1 MDWDDDS
8 LLAAVRD
15 GSERAFN
22 TLIDRH
28 QQAVRTFLRGIT
40 ADPADADDIAQETFL
55 AAWTQAKSFRGQG
68 SVRSWLFSIAWRK
81 AKGSQRRW
89 FRAARRDTAYHLDPT
104 SGSLGGDE
112 MPETPT
118 PKTIMEDRIAVRQAL
133 LSLPLDQRAAVMLC
147 LGDGYTHAEAAA
159 VLATPLG
166 TIKSYV
172 LRGREK
178 LRGILGDKS

>member
-1 MDWDDDS
+1 MDGDDES

-28 QQAVRTFLRGIT
+28 QQAVRTFLRGLT
-40 ADPADADDIAQETFL
+40 ANPADADDIAQETFL

-81 AKGSQRRW
+81 AKGSQRGW
-89 FRAARRDTAYHLDPT
+89 FRAARRDAAYHET
-104 SGSLGGDE
+104 VSTVE
-112 MPETPT
+112 APETPA
-118 PKTIMEDRIAVRQAL
+118 EDRILLRQAL
-133 LSLPLDQRAAVMLC
+133 LSLRLDQRAAVTLC
-147 LGDGYTHAEAAA
+147 LGSGYTHAEVAEM
-159 VLATPLG
+159 LAIPLG